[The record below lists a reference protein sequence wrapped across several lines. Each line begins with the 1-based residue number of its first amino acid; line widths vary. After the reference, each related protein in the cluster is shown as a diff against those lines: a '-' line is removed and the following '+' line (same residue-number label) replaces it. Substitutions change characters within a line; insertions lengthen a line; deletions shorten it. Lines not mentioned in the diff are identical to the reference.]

1 MRTIRQG
8 VFETNSSSCHVLTVA
23 DQNEYDLIKNGQA
36 VIYVPHYSSDD
47 SEVYD
52 SVVLTKDKYL
62 ELVKSK
68 FSEFETKRE
77 FFEKAWDLVFT
88 HCDIEEQLN
97 NLAKEY
103 DISVRTNNNLF
114 DDIIWHCTHEE
125 DPLDTLDGG
134 IKKEVNGSVVYI
146 SCWSKY
152 C

>member
-1 MRTIRQG
+1 MKTIRNN

-23 DQNEYDLIKNGQA
+23 DQNEYDLIKNEQA

-52 SVVLTKDKYL
+52 SIILTKDKYL
-62 ELVKSK
+62 ELVKSQ

-77 FFEKAWDLVFT
+77 FFEKAWDLVFKR
-88 HCDIEEQLN
+88 CDIEEELDK
-97 NLAKEY
+97 LDEEY
-103 DISVRTNNNLF
+103 DVLVRTKNDLF
-114 DDIIWHCTHEE
+114 DIIWHCAHEE
-125 DPLDTLDGG
+125 DPLETLDSG

>member
-1 MRTIRQG
+1 MKTIRNG

-36 VIYVPHYSSDD
+36 VIHVPSYSCDD
-47 SEVYD
+47 SDVYE

-62 ELVKSK
+62 ELVKSQ

-77 FFEKAWDLVFT
+77 FFEKAWDLIFT
-88 HCDIEEQLN
+88 SSVIDEDLD
-97 NLAKEY
+97 NLAEEC
-103 DISVRTNNNLF
+103 DMSVKTKNDLLE
-114 DDIIWHCTHEE
+114 IIWHCSHEE
-125 DPLDTLDGG
+125 DPLKTLDGG
-134 IKKEVNGSVVYI
+134 IKKEVNGSAVYV

>member
-1 MRTIRQG
+1 MKTIRNG

-36 VIYVPHYSSDD
+36 VIHVPSYSSDD
-47 SEVYD
+47 SDVYN

-77 FFEKAWDLVFT
+77 FFEKAWDLIFT
-88 HCDIEEQLN
+88 SSVIDEDLD
-97 NLAKEY
+97 NLAEEY
-103 DISVRTNNNLF
+103 DMSVKTKNDLF
-114 DDIIWHCTHEE
+114 EIICHCSHEE
-125 DPLDTLDGG
+125 DPLETLDGG
-134 IKKEVNGSVVYI
+134 IKKEVNGSAVYV

>member
-1 MRTIRQG
+1 MRTIRNS

-23 DQNEYDLIKNGQA
+23 DQYEYDLIKNEQA
-36 VIYVPHYSSDD
+36 VIHVPHYSSDD
-47 SEVYD
+47 SGVYS

-77 FFEKAWDLVFT
+77 FFEKAWDLIFT
-88 HCDIEEQLN
+88 SSVIEEDLD
-97 NLAKEY
+97 NLAEEY
-103 DISVRTNNNLF
+103 DMSAKTKNDLCEV
-114 DDIIWHCTHEE
+114 IWHCSHEE
-125 DPLDTLDGG
+125 DPLETLDGG
-134 IKKEVNGSVVYI
+134 IKKEVNGSAVYI

>member
-1 MRTIRQG
+1 MRTIRNS

-47 SEVYD
+47 SDVYN
-52 SVVLTKDKYL
+52 SFVLTKDEYL
-62 ELVKSK
+62 ELVKSQ

-77 FFEKAWDLVFT
+77 FFEKAWDLVLK
-88 HCDIEEQLN
+88 HSDLEKDLDK
-97 NLAKEY
+97 LAEEY
-103 DISVRTNNNLF
+103 DMSVKTYKDLLH
-114 DDIIWHCTHEE
+114 IIWHCTHEE
-125 DPLDTLDGG
+125 DPLETLDGG
-134 IKKEVNGSVVYI
+134 IKKEVNGSAVYV

>member
-1 MRTIRQG
+1 MKTIRNN

-23 DQNEYDLIKNGQA
+23 DQNEYDLIKNEQA

-52 SVVLTKDKYL
+52 SVILTKDKYL

-68 FSEFETKRE
+68 FGVFETKRE
-77 FFEKAWDLVFT
+77 FFEKAWDLVFKC
-88 HCDIEEQLN
+88 CDIEEELD
-97 NLAKEY
+97 NLAEEY
-103 DISVRTNNNLF
+103 DVLVKTKNDLF
-114 DDIIWHCTHEE
+114 DIIWHCTHEE
-125 DPLDTLDGG
+125 NPLETLNGG
-134 IKKEVNGSVVYI
+134 IKKEINGSAVYI

>member
-1 MRTIRQG
+1 MRTIRHG
-8 VFETNSSSCHVLTVA
+8 VFETNSSSCHVITVA

-134 IKKEVNGSVVYI
+134 IKKEVNGSAVYI

>member
-1 MRTIRQG
+1 MKTIRNG

-36 VIYVPHYSSDD
+36 VIHVPSYSSDD
-47 SEVYD
+47 SDVYD

-77 FFEKAWDLVFT
+77 FFEKAWDLIFT
-88 HCDIEEQLN
+88 SSVIDEDLD
-97 NLAKEY
+97 NLAEEY
-103 DISVRTNNNLF
+103 DMSAKTKNDLCE
-114 DDIIWHCTHEE
+114 IIWHCSHEE
-125 DPLDTLDGG
+125 DPLETLDSG
-134 IKKEVNGSVVYI
+134 IKKAVNGSAVYV

>member
-1 MRTIRQG
+1 MRTIRNS

-36 VIYVPHYSSDD
+36 VIHVPRYSNDD
-47 SEVYD
+47 SDVYD

-77 FFEKAWDLVFT
+77 FFEKAWDLIFT
-88 HCDIEEQLN
+88 SSVIDEDLD

-103 DISVRTNNNLF
+103 DMSVKTTNDLF
-114 DDIIWHCTHEE
+114 EIICHCSHEE
-125 DPLDTLDGG
+125 DPLETLDSG
-134 IKKEVNGSVVYI
+134 IKKEVNGSAVYI
-146 SCWSKY
+146 RCWSKY

>member
-1 MRTIRQG
+1 MSCIRHG

-47 SEVYD
+47 SAVYD
-52 SVVLTKDKYL
+52 SVILTKDKYL

-77 FFEKAWDLVFT
+77 FFEKAWDLVFAR
-88 HCDIEEQLN
+88 CDIEEQLD

-103 DISVRTNNNLF
+103 DMSVRTNNDLF
-114 DDIIWHCTHEE
+114 DIIWHCTHEE
-125 DPLDTLDGG
+125 DALDTLDCG
-134 IKKEVNGSVVYI
+134 IKKEVNGSAVYI

>member
-1 MRTIRQG
+1 MKTIRNG

-36 VIYVPHYSSDD
+36 VIHVPSYSSDD
-47 SEVYD
+47 SDVYD

-77 FFEKAWDLVFT
+77 FFEKAWYLIFTSSVIDEDL
-88 HCDIEEQLN
+88 D
-97 NLAKEY
+97 NLAEEY
-103 DISVRTNNNLF
+103 DMSAKTKNDLCE
-114 DDIIWHCTHEE
+114 IIWHCSHEE
-125 DPLDTLDGG
+125 DPLETLDGG
-134 IKKEVNGSVVYI
+134 IKKAVNGSAVYV

>member
-23 DQNEYDLIKNGQA
+23 DQIEHDLIKNEQA

-68 FSEFETKRE
+68 FSEFEIKCE
-77 FFEKAWDLVFT
+77 FFEKVWDLIFAHGDV
-88 HCDIEEQLN
+88 EEDLN
-97 NLAKEY
+97 NLAEEY
-103 DISVRTNNNLF
+103 DMSVKTKNDLSE
-114 DDIIWHCTHEE
+114 IIWHCSHEE
-125 DPLDTLDGG
+125 DPLEILDSG
-134 IKKEVNGSVVYI
+134 IKKEVNGSAVYI